1 MSQCGLLKNILN
13 GGNLKMEILKNKPNQ
28 NREKI
33 ILSAE
38 EVKESFEKCK
48 NFDNYESPIFK
59 N

>member
-1 MSQCGLLKNILN
+1 
-13 GGNLKMEILKNKPNQ
+13 MEILKNKPNQ

-33 ILSAE
+33 ILSTE

-59 N
+59 NEMD

>member
-1 MSQCGLLKNILN
+1 MKIVKIKYN
-13 GGNLKMEILKNKPNQ
+13 P

-33 ILSAE
+33 ILSKE

-59 N
+59 NEMD